1 MPEMRPLELRLPADL
16 QAQFINM
23 VRISH
28 TPGEFVLDFAAI
40 LPGVSDPQVSSRIV
54 LSPLGLKLMQQA
66 INENLRRYET
76 SFGEVRLPHNHTLAD
91 DLFKPR
97 GNQNPPE
104 GPDGQA

>member
-1 MPEMRPLELRLPADL
+1 MSEVKPLELRLPTEL
-16 QAQFINM
+16 QAQFVNM

-28 TPGEFVLDFAAI
+28 TPGEFVLDFASV
-40 LPGVSDPQVSSRIV
+40 LPGVINPQVSSRIV

-66 INENLRRYET
+66 INENLRRYEAT
-76 SFGEVRLPHNHTLAD
+76 FGEIRMPVGHSLAD

-104 GPDGQA
+104 A